1 MPKRFT
7 ETLKW
12 DDPWFRAL
20 SPDAKLLW
28 FWLVDKCDNAGIITP
43 DFALCEFQ
51 TGIKRAFE
59 RMTEIESR
67 VAEISEG
74 KFIICKFIEFQH
86 GKLSRDCKAHNPAF
100 QSLQKHGMIDEN
112 GEIKGYPKGIHTLS
126 IGYPYSTGIGK
137 GKGKEIGNGKSTE
150 KEEIELP
157 FSSPDFL
164 MFWSNWEQ
172 HRIEIKKKLTPTTKK
187 QQLTKLGEMGEARAI
202 AALKHSLAGG
212 WQGIFEPQGAA
223 ATSTSIPDDEA
234 VLLMGAID
242 SIRSSWQKIPWNNE
256 DRAALIKYQ
265 EQLAAL
271 TDDDLQLLK
280 AYFESTAEG
289 YFRPDNRSKFC
300 ESLSG
305 IWTACERWKKATGYR
320 APNSRDSLYYGS

>member
-59 RMTEIESR
+59 RMVEISSR
-67 VAEISEG
+67 VAEIAEG

-100 QSLQKHGMIDEN
+100 QSLEKHGMLDEN
-112 GEIKGYPKGIHTLS
+112 GEMKGYPYPIQRVS
-126 IGYPYSTGIGK
+126 IEYPYSTGIGN
-137 GKGKEIGNGKSTE
+137 GKGNSKGIGKSTS
-150 KEEIELP
+150 KEAEIALP
-157 FSSPDFL
+157 FDSPDFL
-164 MFWSNWEQ
+164 MFWGSWEQ
-172 HRIEIKKKLTPTTKK
+172 HRIEIKKKLTPTAKK
-187 QQLTKLGEMGEARAI
+187 QQLAKLAEMGESRAI

-212 WQGIFEPQGAA
+212 WQGIFEP
-223 ATSTSIPDDEA
+223 
-234 VLLMGAID
+234 D
-242 SIRSSWQKIPWNNE
+242 S
-256 DRAALIKYQ
+256 
-265 EQLAAL
+265 
-271 TDDDLQLLK
+271 K
-280 AYFESTAEG
+280 A
-289 YFRPDNRSKFC
+289 SKQP
-300 ESLSG
+300 L
-305 IWTACERWKKATGYR
+305 
-320 APNSRDSLYYGS
+320 SRDDRHPQEIKETIDISTLPVWDAMKDK

>member
-59 RMTEIESR
+59 RMQEIESR
-67 VAEISEG
+67 VAEIAEG

-100 QSLQKHGMIDEN
+100 QSLEKHGMLDEN
-112 GEIKGYPKGIHTLS
+112 GEIKGYPYPIQRVS
-126 IGYPYSTGIGK
+126 IGYPYPTG
-137 GKGKEIGNGKSTE
+137 IGNGKGNSKGIGKSTS
-150 KEEIELP
+150 KEAEIVLP
-157 FSSPDFL
+157 FDSPDFL

-172 HRIEIKKKLTPTTKK
+172 HRIEIKKKLTPTTKR
-187 QQLTKLGEMGEARAI
+187 QQLAKLAEMGEARAI

-212 WQGIFEPQGAA
+212 WQGIFEPDNKSA
-223 ATSTSIPDDEA
+223 
-234 VLLMGAID
+234 
-242 SIRSSWQKIPWNNE
+242 K
-256 DRAALIKYQ
+256 
-265 EQLAAL
+265 
-271 TDDDLQLLK
+271 QLL
-280 AYFESTAEG
+280 
-289 YFRPDNRSKFC
+289 
-300 ESLSG
+300 
-305 IWTACERWKKATGYR
+305 
-320 APNSRDSLYYGS
+320 SRDDRHPQELKEETDLSTLPVWDAMKDK